1 MNGGDQALPGL
12 EHGQPRRL
20 RVLFAGYSLAD
31 PLGGGELS
39 ARALLIALAG
49 QQDVRALCVGRAA
62 RTYQLDGGVLC
73 EDFATSLLPPP
84 AGMPFHVAAMRVE
97 RQFREKL
104 APYVAQFVPDVL
116 ILQQPAAL
124 LPRDIPAATTV
135 AIFMHSLVCYGA
147 GDPNPSAWKRAASRV
162 FRDVR
167 LRRNRALLHRA
178 NMIVS
183 NSRYL
188 QQVLRAGAAISSQ
201 VVAPFIEVNATGISS
216 NGVAF
221 NRTGDA
227 ITFVGLDAWKGARIA
242 IRIAQALPHRQ
253 FLFLDGPRAS
263 DELKAQARRLPNVT
277 CAGWTDDMRTVFANT
292 RILLMP
298 SVWEEPF
305 GRLPVEA
312 GAYGIPT
319 LASARG
325 GLAESVGDGG
335 ALIDPPDD
343 IGQWTRQIVALD
355 DAVHYAACSAAAR
368 QHASTFALGATL
380 RQFVDGLE
388 RETGVTLL
396 L

>member
-12 EHGQPRRL
+12 EHGQPGRL

-84 AGMPFHVAAMRVE
+84 AGMPFHVAAMRAE

-104 APYVAQFVPDVL
+104 APYVAQFLPDVL

-124 LPRDIPAATTV
+124 FPSDIPPATTV
-135 AIFMHSLVCYGA
+135 TIFMHSLVCYGA

-167 LRRNRALLHRA
+167 LRRNRPLLDRA
-178 NMIVS
+178 DMIVS

-188 QQVLRAGAAISSQ
+188 QQVLRAGAAISSH
-201 VVAPFIEVNATGISS
+201 VVAPFIAVEANGISPNS
-216 NGVAF
+216 ASF
-221 NRTGDA
+221 DRIRDA
-227 ITFVGLDAWKGARIA
+227 ITFVGLDPWKGAALA
-242 IRIAQALPHRQ
+242 IRIAQALPDRQ

-263 DELKAQARRLPNVT
+263 AELKAEARLLPNVT
-277 CAGWTDDMRTVFANT
+277 CVGWTDDMQSVFAKT

-325 GLAESVGDGG
+325 GLPESVGDGG
-335 ALIDPPDD
+335 ALIHAPDD
-343 IGQWTRQIVALD
+343 ISEWTRHIVALD
-355 DAVHYAACSAAAR
+355 DTDPYAACSAAAR
-368 QHASTFALGATL
+368 QHAGTFALGTTL
-380 RQFVDGLE
+380 RQFVDGLQ
-388 RETGVTLL
+388 REIGVTLL